1 MLPST
6 IFKDWNMS
14 TTQNDVKAI
23 NGWWC
28 IFCLDLC
35 VNVYTLTMYIYINFD
50 VWPQNAVNVKSDI
63 LGNKPN
69 SYCYMWRVSSKRRT
83 ALIHKTG
90 HEWTSHQL
98 QPANPTSTQ
107 CTRAKTIHNF
117 QLPKLSPTPSRT
129 AQHIL
134 NVIVLFVYIGLCL
147 YLEVVVFSLIFIRA
161 TPTPQQHKQHNQ
173 NPHKLNSWWSIC
185 CLKNRHDIFNH
196 LRHTLLYT
204 VVIQIAKT
212 AS

>member
-35 VNVYTLTMYIYINFD
+35 VNVYTVTMYIYINFD

-117 QLPKLSPTPSRT
+117 QLPKLSPTLEQRSISSMSLYYLCISDYAYT
-129 AQHIL
+129 SKS
-134 NVIVLFVYIGLCL
+134 LCL
-147 YLEVVVFSLIFIRA
+147 VSSSFELH
-161 TPTPQQHKQHNQ
+161 QHHN
-173 NPHKLNSWWSIC
+173 SI
-185 CLKNRHDIFNH
+185 NI
-196 LRHTLLYT
+196 T
-204 VVIQIAKT
+204 KT
-212 AS
+212 NTN